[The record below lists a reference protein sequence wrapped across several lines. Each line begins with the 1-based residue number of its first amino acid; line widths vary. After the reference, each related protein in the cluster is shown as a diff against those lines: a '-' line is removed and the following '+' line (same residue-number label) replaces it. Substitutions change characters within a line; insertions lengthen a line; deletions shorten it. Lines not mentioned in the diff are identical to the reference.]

1 MWMDRPQRRAS
12 TAVGEALMESLL
24 GLPWHDQFEVYHL
37 LGLSLGVGDDK
48 RGKQD
53 KRQRELAG
61 RAEALEAMRA
71 AAEHLSLPD
80 GERLAVRDY
89 ERARQELGLSVSSA
103 AIIRRWGAWREA
115 VSVMGGAPARTTQ
128 RQRAR
133 WLEINNSVRGREQH
147 LEGIRGWLQSKPS
160 AITKGAYD
168 DWALSRNGQGASAIP
183 LVTADAVTDA
193 LALPWGAVLAV
204 ARGKKALAV
213 AQRER
218 RKGLRSDGGSL
229 GLVSVAYIALLHGG
243 SEGFAYK
250 LVRKDGFPIPVAYTT
265 RRSRRAWYRRDVE
278 AHHAGRRVPKRALFE
293 AQARIILADEVRAL
307 LGQSPKEFGKALHE
321 AQRGQASGD
330 VDSLPR
336 PDGRVNHA
344 YFWLRADVEAW
355 AARTGIQR
363 A

>member
-1 MWMDRPQRRAS
+1 
-12 TAVGEALMESLL
+12 MESLL
-24 GLPWHDQFEVYHL
+24 SLPWHDQYEVYHL
-37 LGLSLGVGDDK
+37 LGLSLGFAEDGQD
-48 RGKQD
+48 KQD

-61 RAEALEAMRA
+61 RADALEAMRA
-71 AAEHLSLPD
+71 ATEHLSLPD
-80 GERLAVRDY
+80 GECLAVRDY

-133 WLEINNSVRGREQH
+133 WLEINNSVRAREQH
-147 LEGIRGWLQSKPS
+147 LEGIGGWLESKPTT
-160 AITKGAYD
+160 ITKAAYD
-168 DWALSRNGQGASAIP
+168 DFALSRNRQAASAIP

-193 LALPWGAVLAV
+193 LALPWGTVLAV
-204 ARGKKALAV
+204 ARGGKELGI

-218 RKGLRSDGGSL
+218 LKELGRDGGSL

-243 SEGFAYK
+243 SEKFAYK
-250 LVRKDGFPIPVAYTT
+250 LVRKDGFPLPVAYTT
-265 RRSRRAWYRRDVE
+265 MNRRRAWYRRDVE

-293 AQARIILADEVRAL
+293 AQGRIILAEEVRAL

-330 VDSLPR
+330 ADSFPR

-355 AARTGIQR
+355 AARTGI
-363 A
+363 